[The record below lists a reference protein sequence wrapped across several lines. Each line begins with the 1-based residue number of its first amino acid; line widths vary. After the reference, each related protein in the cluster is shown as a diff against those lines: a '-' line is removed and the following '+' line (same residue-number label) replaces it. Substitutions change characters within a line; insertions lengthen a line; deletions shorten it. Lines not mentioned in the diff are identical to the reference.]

1 MSIASLAGVLKIFGG
16 SEPTAEE
23 QAQLAKEVMLMTLAR
38 ATAAD
43 TNIKAIEVEKVR
55 EVLKAHTGEDFP
67 AADVRVAANSRIYE
81 SAPLDKY
88 IATSAKKLSKDDRI
102 NIAQALAEVI
112 NVDGRVSSREI
123 TFFNTIAN
131 ALALTPAQLM
141 GLQEE
146 TD

>member
-16 SEPTAEE
+16 SDPSPEE

-43 TNIKAIEVEKVR
+43 TNIKAIEIEKVR
-55 EVLKAHTGEDFP
+55 DVLRAHTGEDFP

-88 IATSAKKLSKDDRI
+88 IATSAKKLSASDRQD
-102 NIAQALAEVI
+102 IAQALAEVI
-112 NVDGRVSSREI
+112 NADGRVSSREI
-123 TFFNTIAN
+123 TFFNQIA
-131 ALALTPAQLM
+131 ASLSLTPAQLM
-141 GLQEE
+141 GLKEE
-146 TD
+146 D

>member
-16 SEPTAEE
+16 SDPSPEE

-43 TNIKAIEVEKVR
+43 TNIKAIEIEKVR
-55 EVLKAHTGEDFP
+55 DVLRAHTGEDFP

-88 IATSAKKLSKDDRI
+88 IATSAKKLTASDRQD
-102 NIAQALAEVI
+102 IAQALAEVI
-112 NVDGRVSSREI
+112 NADGRVSSREI
-123 TFFNTIAN
+123 AFFNQIA
-131 ALALTPAQLM
+131 ASLSLTPAQLM
-141 GLQEE
+141 GLKEE
-146 TD
+146 E

>member
-16 SEPTAEE
+16 SDPSPEE
-23 QAQLAKEVMLMTLAR
+23 QAQLVKEVMLMTLAR

-67 AADVRVAANSRIYE
+67 EADVRVAANSRIYE
-81 SAPLDKY
+81 KAPLDRY
-88 IATSAKKLSKDDRI
+88 ISTSAKKLNTDDRVH
-102 NIAQALAEVI
+102 IAQALAEVI

-123 TFFNTIAN
+123 TFFNTVAN

-141 GLQEE
+141 GLKEE
-146 TD
+146 D

>member
-16 SEPTAEE
+16 SDPTPEE

-55 EVLKAHTGEDFP
+55 EVLQARTGEDFP

-81 SAPLDKY
+81 NAPLDKY
-88 IATSAKKLSKDDRI
+88 LTTSAKKLTAADCLG
-102 NIAQALAEVI
+102 IAEALADVI
-112 NVDGRVSSREI
+112 NADGRVSSREI
-123 TFFNTIAN
+123 EFFNDVAA
-131 ALALTPAQLM
+131 ALSLTPAQLM
-141 GLQEE
+141 GLEE
-146 TD
+146 EE

>member
-16 SEPTAEE
+16 DDPTPEE
-23 QAQLAKEVMLMTLAR
+23 QAQLTKEVMLMTLAR

-55 EVLKAHTGEDFP
+55 EVLQAHTGEDFP

-88 IATSAKKLSKDDRI
+88 IASAAKKLNAGDRI
-102 NIAQALAEVI
+102 EIAQALADVV
-112 NVDGRVSSREI
+112 NADGRISDREI
-123 TFFNTIAN
+123 EFFNMVAN
-131 ALALTPAQLM
+131 ALGLTPAQLM
-141 GLQEE
+141 GLNA
-146 TD
+146 D

>member
-16 SEPTAEE
+16 TDPTPEE

-55 EVLKAHTGEDFP
+55 EVLQAKTGEDFP

-81 SAPLDKY
+81 KAPLDKY
-88 IATSAKKLSKDDRI
+88 LNTSAKKLGPDDRLA
-102 NIAQALAEVI
+102 IAQALAEVI
-112 NVDGRVSSREI
+112 NADGRVSDREI
-123 TFFNTIAN
+123 SFFNDVVN
-131 ALALTPAQLM
+131 SLSLTPAQLM
-141 GLQEE
+141 GLIPE
-146 TD
+146 D